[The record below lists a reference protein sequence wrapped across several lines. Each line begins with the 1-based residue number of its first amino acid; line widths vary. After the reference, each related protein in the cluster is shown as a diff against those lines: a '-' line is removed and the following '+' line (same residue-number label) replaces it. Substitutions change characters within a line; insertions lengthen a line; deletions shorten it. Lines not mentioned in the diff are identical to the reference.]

1 METDTWLNY
10 IKENQVFLK
19 FALDTYDK
27 EPYNIRQ
34 IMAERGV
41 EMTPDQLKEL
51 IELIRDSLE
60 EI

>member
-10 IKENQVFLK
+10 IKENRLFLK
-19 FALDTYDK
+19 FALYNYDK